1 MSNHRKAFTFKDTFW
16 SKLRIE
22 KDLSLQDIADIVGLS
37 DASIGQ
43 YFSGATI
50 PPDRTLMDICD
61 LFDVDYETGRLE
73 FERANRAWKAE
84 HDKTLKYSAR
94 VPYQKKRK
102 APEHKDIS
110 NAEDVL
116 NAIYSKV
123 SCSDFVAIYNLIMGN
138 TTDVDPLEIL
148 YGKVDYDTYYKII
161 KII

>member
-1 MSNHRKAFTFKDTFW
+1 MSKHGNALTFKDNFW

-22 KDLSLQDIADIVGLS
+22 KNYSLQEIAEVVGMS

-43 YFSGATI
+43 YFTGATI
-50 PPDRTLMDICD
+50 PSIPVIHDLCD
-61 LFDVDYETGRLE
+61 LFDVDYDTGELE
-73 FERANRAWKAE
+73 FQRAHADWKAE
-84 HDKTLKYSAR
+84 HKRTVKYSAR
-94 VPYQKKRK
+94 VLYNKKSNT
-102 APEHKDIS
+102 PDTKDIS

-116 NAIYSKV
+116 NAIYGKV

>member
-22 KDLSLQDIADIVGLS
+22 KDYSLQEVAEVVGMS

-43 YFSGATI
+43 YFTGATI
-50 PPDRTLMDICD
+50 PKKRTMHDLCD
-61 LFDVDYETGRLE
+61 LFGVDYDTGELE
-73 FERANRAWKAE
+73 FQRAHAAWKAE
-84 HDKTLKYSAR
+84 HNKTLKYSAR

-102 APEHKDIS
+102 SPEHKDIS
-110 NAEDVL
+110 TAEDVL
-116 NAIYSKV
+116 NAIYGKV

>member
-37 DASIGQ
+37 DSSIGQ
-43 YFSGATI
+43 YFSGATV

-73 FERANRAWKAE
+73 FERANRAWRAE

-94 VPYQKKRK
+94 VPYQKKSDK
-102 APEHKDIS
+102 PDTKGVS
-110 NAEDVL
+110 NVEDVL
-116 NAIYSKV
+116 NAIYGKI
-123 SCSDFVAIYNLIMGN
+123 SCSDFIAIYNLIMGQ
-138 TTDVDPLEIL
+138 TVDIDPLEIL